1 MWRQI
6 TQFFTLVQIIPE
18 LRVGVDY
25 AFNSKNSGTK
35 VKIID
40 GIEPIITPSE
50 KLTKAFY
57 IVGAGVQAIQS
68 DNYEFS
74 AGYDMGFAKK
84 FQSHTGTLKLRVK
97 F

>member
-1 MWRQI
+1 MHAGI
-6 TQFFTLVQIIPE
+6 
-18 LRVGVDY
+18 DY
-25 AFNSKNSGTK
+25 AFSSQNSGTK

-40 GIEPIITPSE
+40 GIEPIVTPSE

-68 DNYEFS
+68 DNYEIS